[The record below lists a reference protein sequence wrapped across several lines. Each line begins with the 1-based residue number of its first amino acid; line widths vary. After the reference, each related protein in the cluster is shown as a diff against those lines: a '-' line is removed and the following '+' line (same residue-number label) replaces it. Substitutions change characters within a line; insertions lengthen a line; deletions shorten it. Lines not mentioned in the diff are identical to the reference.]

1 LVAYQ
6 LLNILDLL
14 EEETMSTAATT
25 MSSELSAADHAAAM
39 SQYVAEGEVR
49 AAALGNRGPLELDE
63 SGRLAPHI
71 EAAYWKHGF
80 YIFEGVIDEAEL
92 DELRAD
98 ANNMIE
104 RAPVRKDAKVDAK
117 GRPALGIDYA
127 RNPYTLIKPLSDP
140 WGGTGLLGGRHPS
153 QMDQPQAAEDAPE
166 AVVFLMYSM
175 CQAMPAGLR
184 LYGHPKLLS
193 VAATINGDD
202 FVPFNDAIFVKQ
214 PGVGGAVAWHQDGV
228 THWNS
233 PNWDQGIHG
242 FNFQVQLYGTT
253 SRNCLWVVP
262 GTHKKGRADIKGRIA
277 ANGGSERLPDA
288 VPLVCKPGD
297 VTIVNRQMLH
307 GSFANTSPDIRISL
321 TFGFH
326 RRSSVLGAKA
336 ALAMESNEVYDEQRI
351 FDRASVIAVAIDA
364 RRQSYPQESSF
375 TYQPFAGL
383 KDDFRLNDETFER
396 VIKDYNVKDLAI

>member
-1 LVAYQ
+1 
-6 LLNILDLL
+6 
-14 EEETMSTAATT
+14 MSAELTAA
-25 MSSELSAADHAAAM
+25 EHAAAM
-39 SQYVAEGEVR
+39 SDYVADGEKRV
-49 AAALGNRGPLELDE
+49 AALGNRGPLVIGER
-63 SGRLAPHI
+63 GRLAADI
-71 EAAYWKHGF
+71 EAAYWANGF
-80 YIFEGVIDEAEL
+80 YIFDGVIDGAEL

-98 ANNMIE
+98 TNNMIE

-127 RNPYTLIKPLSDP
+127 RNPYTMIKPLSDP
-140 WGGTGLLGGRHPS
+140 WGGTELLGGRHPS
-153 QMDQPQAAEDAPE
+153 QMEQPKAAASAPE
-166 AVVFLMYSM
+166 EVVFLMYSM
-175 CQAMPAGLR
+175 CQSMPSGLR
-184 LYGHPKLLS
+184 LYGHPQLLAI
-193 VAATINGDD
+193 AATINGDD

-233 PNWDQGIHG
+233 PQWDPGIHG

-262 GTHKKGRADIKGRIA
+262 GTHKLGRADIKARVK

-297 VTIVNRQMLH
+297 VTMVNRQLLH
-307 GSFANTSPDIRISL
+307 GSFANTSPDTRISL

-336 ALAMESNEVYDEQRI
+336 ALAMEANETYGEQRI
-351 FDRASVIAVAIDA
+351 FERSSVITVAIDA
-364 RRQSYPQESSF
+364 RSQYYPEEARF
-375 TYQPFAGL
+375 HYQPFAGL
-383 KDDFRLNDETFER
+383 EDEFRFNDETFER
-396 VIKDYNVKDLAI
+396 VVKDYNTKDLAI